1 MPGIDLLTEY
11 LALENIHALVEFAF
25 LLREISIN
33 KGKSALISNFR

>member
-11 LALENIHALVEFAF
+11 LALETIHVVEFAF

-33 KGKSALISNFR
+33 KEKNASIRQF